1 MSSDRGNKSC
11 CAVHLVVLV
20 CMRPGV
26 CLEPRSAAMRRQRV
40 CVWANR
46 VEEYRENVSLAHLHH
61 IFYWWAEI
69 S

>member
-20 CMRPGV
+20 YAAR
-26 CLEPRSAAMRRQRV
+26 CLSRSAAISSQRV